1 MYWAL
6 QFLEQ
11 TLVIVPILLWLL
23 VIGPLALYPVAG
35 SERWVIGTPIF
46 AKARITVDGHELAIE
61 AKGIGIYVA
70 SVKLDGTSITMPQL
84 TQAQLDTASTLTF
97 EMSESP
103 TNWGWAGFGM
113 AD

>member
-1 MYWAL
+1 
-6 QFLEQ
+6 
-11 TLVIVPILLWLL
+11 
-23 VIGPLALYPVAG
+23 
-35 SERWVIGTPIF
+35 VIGTPVF

-61 AKGIGIYVA
+61 TKGRGIYVA

-84 TQAQLDTASTLTF
+84 SQSQLATASTLTF

-103 TNWGWAGFGM
+103 TKWGWTGLGA